1 MTMRRTILAAAL
13 GLSLGTLPTAAQAA
27 DVHVGINI
35 GLPPPPAFVLP
46 APPRLAI
53 VPTTPAVRYA
63 PDLQFNFFGYG
74 GRYYTF
80 HEGAWFVAASYGAPW
95 VYMPMPEVPRAVRV
109 VPARYYRV
117 PPGHCRGPGHR
128 HARGYDHDYDDDDHH
143 GHGRGHHR
151 GHGHGHH
158 DD

>member
-1 MTMRRTILAAAL
+1 MMKGSLVTALWLAVAAGAASPAAAE
-13 GLSLGTLPTAAQAA
+13 
-27 DVHVGINI
+27 VHVGINI
-35 GLPPPPAFVLP
+35 GLPPPPPFVVP

-63 PDLQFNFFGYG
+63 PELEFNFFGYG

-80 HEGAWFVAASYGAPW
+80 HEGSWFVAAAYGAPW
-95 VYMPMPEVPRAVRV
+95 AYVPIVEVPRPIRV

-117 PPGHCRGPGHR
+117 PPGHCRR
-128 HARGYDHDYDDDDHH
+128 RSH
-143 GHGRGHHR
+143 GHEHEDWDEEHHHH

-158 DD
+158 DDD